1 MQLYYLAILRWH
13 FPQIIT
19 YCWSSCF
26 DIPIKELCIAVW
38 SGKCWEYVSHVG
50 KSSRPLQWLLCHGL
64 SEEWALGGPEAREE
78 LRNQLLPEPRWCS
91 DMCIWVSVSCSSQLS
106 LRNSHLWWRS
116 FLVLLSTCWYKLPTP
131 MFNSCLCKKMFKWIS
146 CVHWH
151 ILPRVKV
158 GTFVTARLLKS

>member
-19 YCWSSCF
+19 LLKQLFWQSHKRTLYCGVIWQVLGIC
-26 DIPIKELCIAVW
+26 K
-38 SGKCWEYVSHVG
+38 SHG
-50 KSSRPLQWLLCHGL
+50 ESSRPLQWRLCRVL
-64 SEEWALGGPEAREE
+64 SEEWALGGPGAREE

-158 GTFVTARLLKS
+158 GTFVTACLLKS